1 MTPTVRKKQANAAS
15 AARSR
20 PILSSPQPLN
30 ITERGASTADI
41 VGIRY
46 DPGRSNGTL
55 ISRIPR
61 FPQRRREE
69 SPVMIGVIS
78 DIHSNIH
85 ALEAVLDKLKQ
96 VDQIICLGDVVGYGA
111 HPNECVERVKG
122 LKIPCVLGNHDAA
135 CIGLLSLGWFNPHA
149 ANAVRWAM
157 EEELTEE
164 SLRFL
169 RGLPTSRRIEPFY
182 LVHGSPREPTT
193 EYLTDVSQARASF
206 DRCKERVVF
215 VGHTHVPLVFVERG
229 ETEVVVPSEGNRVS
243 YEGARLIFN
252 PGAVGQ
258 PRDGDPRAAYSI
270 VDTSSNSIA
279 QYRVEYNVQE
289 ARADIIEAGLP
300 RILGDRLT
308 LGC

>member
-1 MTPTVRKKQANAAS
+1 M
-15 AARSR
+15 
-20 PILSSPQPLN
+20 
-30 ITERGASTADI
+30 
-41 VGIRY
+41 
-46 DPGRSNGTL
+46 
-55 ISRIPR
+55 
-61 FPQRRREE
+61 
-69 SPVMIGVIS
+69 MIGVIS

-85 ALEAVLDKLKQ
+85 ALEAVLGRLTQ

-111 HPNECVERVKG
+111 HPNECVERVKA

-149 ANAVRWAM
+149 AHAVRWAV
-157 EEELTEE
+157 EEELAKD
-164 SLRFL
+164 SLEYL
-169 RGLPTSRRIEPFY
+169 RSLPTSRRMESFY
-182 LVHGSPREPTT
+182 FVHGSPREPTT
-193 EYLTDVSQARASF
+193 EYLTDASQARASF
-206 DRCKERVVF
+206 DLCKEQVVF
-215 VGHTHVPLVFVERG
+215 VGHTHVPLVFTERG
-229 ETEVVVPSEGNRVS
+229 GIEAMVPSEGNRIS
-243 YEGARLIFN
+243 YEGARLIYN

-270 VDTSSNSIA
+270 VDASSNSIG